1 MKRFLG
7 WINDQRK
14 KAWRFL
20 SRGKVVSAISH
31 FVLVLAGCLAPAYL
45 AYAVLGKVFA
55 ILTFAVCS
63 ELWSHFMLAREV
75 ADYFKHKARAAAVR
89 DMDLTWQDGVGD
101 LVGPFL
107 VRLAG
112 WVGILWLIFHTGG

>member
-7 WINDQRK
+7 WLNGIRK
-14 KAWRFL
+14 SLWKVL
-20 SRGKVVSAISH
+20 SGGKVISAISH
-31 FVLVLAGCLAPAYL
+31 FVLVLAGSLAPAYL

-75 ADYFKHKARAAAVR
+75 ADYFKHKAKATIM
-89 DMDLTWQDGVGD
+89 DDIDLTWQDGVGD

-112 WVGILWLIFHTGG
+112 WVGILWLIFGGG